1 MTCCIHTGHGSRSDS
16 PILNGNTAASQSP
29 AWTNPARP
37 LMVTDASHETQA
49 RPLTACASRQ
59 RRGKRSGH
67 PTGLS
72 HRCSAFPTPLWTA
85 RAPPTRCTGIIIVVL
100 DPRAGISLARVRRVG
115 KTGSYQAGHL
125 VGLPEHPIVVGTSI
139 GWDIAS
145 ERRPT
150 SSATVGAHRPAECAP
165 RQRQPSSAP
174 VPGHIPSTRAPIWW
188 T

>member
-1 MTCCIHTGHGSRSDS
+1 M
-16 PILNGNTAASQSP
+16 ASQSP
-29 AWTNPARP
+29 AWTNPARH

-72 HRCSAFPTPLWTA
+72 QRCSAFPTPLWTA

-165 RQRQPSSAP
+165 HQRQPSSAP